1 MTVRFS
7 NQLVAE
13 LIQPFWAAWQAGEFM
28 TDASAVA
35 GTYRQRGL
43 AWVRQAGG
51 VRPRRGRDLQ
61 GRYLSFGER
70 EEIALGRAAGES
82 IRSISRRLGRSPS
95 TISRELAR
103 NGDGKGAYRATT
115 AHPLAYERAS
125 RPKAARLVTNVVL
138 RARVELDLRKKY
150 SPEQIAGRLRD
161 DYPDDPEMWV
171 STETIYQS
179 LYVQSRGALRRD
191 LAKCLRTG
199 RGLRQP
205 NRQGAQRKSRVLPD
219 MINIAERR
227 LRPMTVRRLGRGGG
241 SNHRQG
247 QRQRDRHPGGTHHG
261 LHDAGAPA
269 RGLQTCTGRAGP
281 GREDPNVAC
290 VAARVAGLGS
300 GRRDA

>member
-1 MTVRFS
+1 MTIRFS
-7 NQLVAE
+7 NQIVAE

-61 GRYLSFGER
+61 GRYLSFSER
-70 EEIALGRAAGES
+70 EEIALGRAGGES
-82 IRSISRRLGRSPS
+82 IRSIAGRLGRSAS
-95 TISRELAR
+95 TISRELVR
-103 NGDGKGAYRATT
+103 NSDAAGAYRATT

-125 RPKAARLVTNVVL
+125 RPKPARLVTNLAL
-138 RARVELDLRKKY
+138 RARVERDLEKKY
-150 SPEQIAGRLRD
+150 SPEQIAGRLRG

-179 LYVQSRGALRRD
+179 LYVQSRGALRRE

-205 NRQGAQRKSRVLPD
+205 NRQGAQRKNRVLHD
-219 MINIAERR
+219 MINIAARPAEADDRAVPGHWEGDLVRHEALHYRVEVEDLRR
-227 LRPMTVRRLGRGGG
+227 RV
-241 SNHRQG
+241 
-247 QRQRDRHPGGTHHG
+247 
-261 LHDAGAPA
+261 
-269 RGLQTCTGRAGP
+269 
-281 GREDPNVAC
+281 
-290 VAARVAGLGS
+290 VAAA
-300 GRRDA
+300 